1 MSSSSSS
8 SLSYIPMV
16 SSVTDMPLT
25 PYPLEYSL
33 LSTLALSSSSSDEN
47 AQDFTLRAPSF
58 RTGVAVPVGVP
69 SKDDAFRTHPMKL
82 LNERNIKGTFF
93 GNYKPKTDIPG
104 VVKKYMNKELELE
117 KFSLTQSAFTFLLT
131 VYPNISNPPPNAAP
145 VFHIERNKPEHVA
158 GMYSAIPYA
167 ISQVNH
173 GQYSSSAI
181 S

>member
-47 AQDFTLRAPSF
+47 AQDFTLRAPSKLKTTTQVVALNRF

-117 KFSLTQSAFTFLLT
+117 KFSLTQLTMVNTLLLPYLKKK
-131 VYPNISNPPPNAAP
+131 VKEKNLCNI
-145 VFHIERNKPEHVA
+145 VFGSCWN
-158 GMYSAIPYA
+158 
-167 ISQVNH
+167 
-173 GQYSSSAI
+173 
-181 S
+181 

>member
-117 KFSLTQSAFTFLLT
+117 KFSLTQYHFL
-131 VYPNISNPPPNAAP
+131 
-145 VFHIERNKPEHVA
+145 
-158 GMYSAIPYA
+158 A

>member
-1 MSSSSSS
+1 MSSSSS

-16 SSVTDMPLT
+16 SSVTDMPLM

-47 AQDFTLRAPSF
+47 AQGFTLQAPSF
-58 RTGVAVPVGVP
+58 WTGVAVPVGVP
-69 SKDDAFRTHPMKL
+69 RKDDAFRTDPMKL
-82 LNERNIKGTFF
+82 LNKRNLKGTFF

-117 KFSLTQSAFTFLLT
+117 KFSLTQSAFTCLFT
-131 VYPNISNPPPNAAP
+131 VYPNISNPPPP
-145 VFHIERNKPEHVA
+145 PPPPPPKTQLL
-158 GMYSAIPYA
+158 SSTSKAIPYA

-173 GQYSSSAI
+173 AQYSSSAI